1 MRYRINL
8 EESGVT
14 DEVLR
19 RINLFYTISGVLAF
33 ILGLIVLVYSII
45 LGHFLIGILLGILI
59 FSINIYF
66 YEVIGSRFLKKQVCP
81 KCSSPVGALEYGKN
95 GFILKCLECG
105 KLTETGYSHLYL
117 GGPIHRI
124 QDHDPFDLLTEVSS
138 NSDT

>member
-1 MRYRINL
+1 MSMRYRINP

-59 FSINIYF
+59 FSVNIYF
-66 YEVIGSRFLKKQVCP
+66 YEVIGSRFLKKQVYP
-81 KCSSPVGALEYGKN
+81 KCSS
-95 GFILKCLECG
+95 CL
-105 KLTETGYSHLYL
+105 LYTS
-117 GGPIHRI
+117 PSPR
-124 QDHDPFDLLTEVSS
+124 DLSTSRMPSS
-138 NSDT
+138 A